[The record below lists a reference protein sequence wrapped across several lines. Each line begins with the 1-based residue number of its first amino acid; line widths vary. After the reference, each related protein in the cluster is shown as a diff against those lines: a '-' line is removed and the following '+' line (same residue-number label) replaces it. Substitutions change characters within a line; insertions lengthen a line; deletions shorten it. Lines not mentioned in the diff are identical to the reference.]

1 MQTHD
6 KKMPDY
12 NQVAQNDESAQ
23 FGFPEDWDSVQ
34 LDHLGNMSTFVWQL
48 FGRKF
53 KLDTDTWRRFGPIRY
68 DGITE

>member
-34 LDHLGNMSTFVWQL
+34 LDHLGN
-48 FGRKF
+48 
-53 KLDTDTWRRFGPIRY
+53 
-68 DGITE
+68 ITEADSDTPAKTRFARCTWHYAYCTW